1 MTTGCMQDVDDQKL
15 EQGARCIKML
25 AHPLRLKIL
34 MVINDREL
42 PVGEILEAI
51 GTSQSNVSQ
60 HLGQMRDKGILL
72 ARRKSNQVFYRVKE
86 PKVFELLAL
95 VRELFCDPVGVG

>member
-1 MTTGCMQDVDDQKL
+1 MTTGCMQNIDDQKL

-42 PVGEILEAI
+42 PVSEVLEAI

-72 ARRKSNQVFYRVKE
+72 ARRESNQVFYRVKE

-95 VRELFCDPVGVG
+95 VRELFCDPAGVG